1 MRTTAWR
8 AEWSD
13 GEALLIMAMEEEKL
27 WVRIVSIDTPS
38 SSHRSALSQTQICLR
53 ANHERSA
60 SLSQGQPRQL
70 RGRS

>member
-1 MRTTAWR
+1 MRTTAWK

-38 SSHRSALSQTQICLR
+38 SSHRSALVETHICV
-53 ANHERSA
+53 APTMSPAPPSA
-60 SLSQGQPRQL
+60 TTN
-70 RGRS
+70 